1 MKISTKGRYG
11 LLLMVDL
18 GTASQEGPVSLKSV
32 AERKGLS
39 DHYLEQL
46 IAPLRNAGLV
56 KSVRGAYG
64 GYTLARP
71 ADQISTGEVLR
82 ILEGP
87 ITIVDDVG
95 DGLDAFWA
103 KLRTS
108 IEQVLDSTTIADLVD
123 QWGKHDSS
131 AMMFYI

>member
-18 GTASQEGPVSLKSV
+18 GMAMNDHPVSLKSV
-32 AERKGLS
+32 AERKRLS

-56 KSVRGAYG
+56 RSVRGAYG
-64 GYTLARP
+64 GYLLARP
-71 ADQISTGEVLR
+71 AAQITVGEVLR

-87 ITIVDDVG
+87 VAVVDESG
-95 DGLDAFWA
+95 DGLDLFWER
-103 KLRTS
+103 LRTS
-108 IEQVLDSTTIADLVD
+108 IEEVMDSTSIADLIEM
-123 QWGKHDSS
+123 WGKTTGS
-131 AMMFYI
+131 ALMYYI

>member
-18 GTASQEGPVSLKSV
+18 GMAMNDHPVSLKSV
-32 AERKGLS
+32 AERKRLS

-56 KSVRGAYG
+56 RSVRGAYG
-64 GYTLARP
+64 GYLLSRP
-71 ADQISTGEVLR
+71 AAQITAGEVLR

-87 ITIVDDVG
+87 VAVVDESG
-95 DGLDAFWA
+95 DGLDLFWER
-103 KLRTS
+103 LRTS
-108 IEQVLDSTTIADLVD
+108 IEEVMDSTTIADLIEM
-123 QWGKHDSS
+123 WGKTDGS
-131 AMMFYI
+131 ALMFYI